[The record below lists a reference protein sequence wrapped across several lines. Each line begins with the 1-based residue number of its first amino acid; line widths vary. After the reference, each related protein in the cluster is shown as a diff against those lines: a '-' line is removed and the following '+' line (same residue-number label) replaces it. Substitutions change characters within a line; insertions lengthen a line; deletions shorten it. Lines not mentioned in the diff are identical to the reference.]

1 MISRGSQWKRWE
13 PHIHA
18 PGTIFNDQFK
28 GFDPWDAYLTALEE
42 VMPKIEALAVTDY
55 YVTDTYEEVLKR
67 KEAGR
72 LKGVQLIFPN
82 VELRLDVAAKSGF
95 VNIHLLVSPE
105 DPEHITQLQRILS
118 RLHFQAH
125 ADRFDCTASELI
137 RLGKKTDTNI
147 TNDLTALRCGATQF
161 KVNFNQLKEV
171 YHQSDWAK
179 KKYSDRCS
187 WG

>member
-18 PGTIFNDQFK
+18 PGTVLNNQFK
-28 GFDPWDAYLTALEE
+28 ADAWEEYLTALEALT
-42 VMPKIEALAVTDY
+42 PKLEALAVTDY
-55 YVTDTYEEVLKR
+55 YVTDTYEEVLRR
-67 KEAGR
+67 KESGR
-72 LKGVQLIFPN
+72 LKDVQLIFPN

-105 DPEHITQLQRILS
+105 DSDHIDQLRRILT
-118 RLHFQAH
+118 RLQFQAYG
-125 ADRFDCTASELI
+125 DRFDCTASELI
-137 RLGKKTDTNI
+137 RLGKKTDIDI
-147 TNDLTALRCGATQF
+147 TDNLAALRCGATQF

-179 KKYSDRCS
+179 KIYL
-187 WG
+187 